1 MENFTKTLD
10 YIAMRH
16 GHSETLKAFLS
27 VLVNFFADGKY
38 SEERDKHVRPILH
51 SKDELNKA
59 FFSFF
64 SEYEEILSKSSREWI
79 DPLGELYEDWT
90 GKQKRDGLG
99 QFFTPPDICTLMAN
113 ITIEENAVGTCCE
126 PASGS
131 ARTILAAHAR
141 APALE
146 FTAIEKD
153 YTCFL
158 LSAVNMF
165 LNGCIGQIIWGDT
178 LKLELWQGL
187 EIVRTVG
194 PISKVAPLVI
204 VPFQPTAAS
213 LQARSERPNPP
224 INLIFEDS
232 EEGNQDQSETRHHHP
247 APPMPKTEP
256 PTPAQAKP
264 ATPTK
269 AKPDNKPSQLTLF

>member
-38 SEERDKHVRPILH
+38 SEERDRHVRPILR

-59 FFSFF
+59 FYSFF

-113 ITIEENAVGTCCE
+113 ITIEENAVGTCLE

-178 LKLELWQGL
+178 INLELWQGL
-187 EIVRTVG
+187 EIVRTSG

-213 LQARSERPNPP
+213 LQARNERQPP
-224 INLIFEDS
+224 PLNLIFEDS
-232 EEGNQDQSETRHHHP
+232 EGNQDHHP
-247 APPMPKTEP
+247 APPIPKTP
-256 PTPAQAKP
+256 PP
-264 ATPTK
+264 PTK
-269 AKPDNKPSQLTLF
+269 AKPAETTKSAPSQLTLF